1 MMTGFVIFV
10 HAVVCIFLML
20 VILMQSGRGGGLTEG
35 FASAESIFGA
45 RTNVFMIKTTTVLA
59 TLFLVTCLSL
69 ALLSSQ
75 KGKSLMAGQAGKKT
89 SSAPGQQPARES
101 QPQTTQPPT
110 PSAESAESAASAL
123 QTSQETPPAPAME
136 APAQPAP
143 GGSIAEEEQNPG
155 S

>member
-1 MMTGFVIFV
+1 MMTGFVLFV

-45 RTNVFMIKTTTVLA
+45 RTNIFMIKTTTVLA

-69 ALLSSQ
+69 AVLSSQ

-89 SSAPGQQPARES
+89 SSAPVQQPAQES

-110 PSAESAESAASAL
+110 PSAENAASAVSAPP
-123 QTSQETPPAPAME
+123 TTQETPPALTIE
-136 APAQPAP
+136 EPAQPAP
-143 GGSIAEEEQNPG
+143 GGSIAEEEQKPG